1 MSDPALPVNS
11 KSLQL
16 FRAKDE
22 TWLWKTFT

>member
-1 MSDPALPVNS
+1 MSGPALPVNG

-22 TWLWKTFT
+22 TWLWETFT